1 MNTIDRERIINESTC
16 FICSMGTNDG
26 APIDIITACCG
37 QPLHYNCGCKWLA
50 KVGTIDGN
58 NACAYCRHK
67 VAPLN
72 VKIVTIL
79 IRHWI
84 SGEETSYDIRESSK
98 LSEVFNSFT
107 ISNGVRTSDLCFK
120 TQHGETI
127 DPDSTVRMIGL
138 KEGDC
143 INTALINKMITIS
156 VRHWNRGEGI
166 FFKIKQ
172 STTKLS
178 KVFDAYAS
186 REGVDA
192 STLCF
197 TTQNG
202 ANIEPDSTA
211 DLIGLKHCD
220 RINAV
225 LIITLVISIRHW
237 NSGEETV
244 YDIRDS
250 SKFSE
255 VVNTYTSRIGVD
267 ASMLSFTTQN
277 GTNIE
282 PDSTAHS
289 IGLKDGDRIK
299 AILINKTIRVS
310 VHQWMK
316 KRFSRSKNLQN

>member
-98 LSEVFNSFT
+98 LTKVFNLYAF
-107 ISNGVRTSDLCFK
+107 SNGVRTKDLCFK

-127 DPDSTVRMIGL
+127 DPDSTVRIIGL

-143 INTALINKMITIS
+143 INTTLIDKTITLS
-156 VRHWNRGEGI
+156 VRHWTSGGTEW
-166 FFKIKQ
+166 FFKIRQ

-178 KVFDAYAS
+178 KVFNAYAS
-186 REGVDA
+186 REGVDS
-192 STLCF
+192 STLSF

-211 DLIGLKHCD
+211 DSIGLKHCD

-255 VVNTYTSRIGVD
+255 IFNTYAIRNGVD
-267 ASMLSFTTQN
+267 ASMLYFTTQN
-277 GTNIE
+277 GANIE
-282 PDSTAHS
+282 PDSSADS

-299 AILINKTIRVS
+299 AR
-310 VHQWMK
+310 
-316 KRFSRSKNLQN
+316 RSYRSIVAQHHF

>member
-16 FICSMGTNDG
+16 FICSMGKNDG

-72 VKIVTIL
+72 VKIVTFS

-120 TQHGETI
+120 TQHGQGYPWRGETI

-143 INTALINKMITIS
+143 INTTLINKAAITIS
-156 VRHWNRGEGI
+156 VCSFGEET
-166 FFKIKQ
+166 FFRIKQ
-172 STTKLS
+172 SSKLS
-178 KVFDAYAS
+178 KIFDMYAS
-186 REGVDA
+186 RKGVNA
-192 STLCF
+192 SMLCF

-202 ANIEPDSTA
+202 TKIEPDSTA
-211 DLIGLKHCD
+211 SDLE
-220 RINAV
+220 N
-225 LIITLVISIRHW
+225 
-237 NSGEETV
+237 
-244 YDIRDS
+244 
-250 SKFSE
+250 
-255 VVNTYTSRIGVD
+255 
-267 ASMLSFTTQN
+267 
-277 GTNIE
+277 
-282 PDSTAHS
+282 
-289 IGLKDGDRIK
+289 GDRIDCCV
-299 AILINKTIRVS
+299 APCSFQYV
-310 VHQWMK
+310 
-316 KRFSRSKNLQN
+316 F